1 MNRVIL
7 MGRIANEPAARTTPA
22 DKHVLN
28 FTIAVQRRFAKEG
41 QPSADFINCV
51 AWNHTADFINKFF
64 TKGAMIALEGQIQT
78 RSWEGQDG
86 KRQYTTEVLVESA
99 FFTGEKRDTTPQAQ
113 TQTQGLNAEPPNQDG
128 FFEINP
134 EDEGDLPF

>member
-1 MNRVIL
+1 MNRVTL
-7 MGRIANEPAARTTPA
+7 MGRIANDPVPRTTPN

-78 RSWEGQDG
+78 RSWEDKEG
-86 KRQYTTEVLVESA
+86 KKQYTTEVLVESA
-99 FFTGEKRDTTPQAQ
+99 YFTGEKRDTTPQQ
-113 TQTQGLNAEPPNQDG
+113 PLINENG
-128 FFEINP
+128 FTDIDP
-134 EDEGDLPF
+134 ADEEDLPF

>member
-1 MNRVIL
+1 
-7 MGRIANEPAARTTPA
+7 MGRIANDPIARITPN

-41 QPSADFINCV
+41 QPSADFISCV

-64 TKGAMIALEGQIQT
+64 AKGAMIALEGQIQT

-99 FFTGEKRDTTPQAQ
+99 FFTGEKRVSDVGEGLAPPATP
-113 TQTQGLNAEPPNQDG
+113 QDG
-128 FFEINP
+128 FFEIN